1 MLVENHGGLSS
12 NAGWLVSLIQKV
24 GLPNC
29 GTLPDFG
36 NFRLADGSYYDRYQG
51 VAEMMPLAKAVSA
64 KAQGF
69 DVEGNELNTNYRRM
83 MKIVLDAGY
92 HGYVGI
98 EYEDSRL
105 TEPEGIL
112 ATKRLLEKVRDELAQ
127 SASKTS

>member
-1 MLVENHGGLSS
+1 M
-12 NAGWLVSLIQKV
+12 SLIQQV
-24 GLPNC
+24 RLPNC

-36 NFRLADGSYYDRYQG
+36 NFKLTDGTFYDRYQG

-69 DVEGNELNTNYRRM
+69 DALGNELNTDYRRM
-83 MKIVLDAGY
+83 MKIVLDSGY

-105 TEPEGIL
+105 PEPEGVL
-112 ATKRLLEKVRDELAQ
+112 ATKHLLERVREEFSQ
-127 SASKTS
+127 KY